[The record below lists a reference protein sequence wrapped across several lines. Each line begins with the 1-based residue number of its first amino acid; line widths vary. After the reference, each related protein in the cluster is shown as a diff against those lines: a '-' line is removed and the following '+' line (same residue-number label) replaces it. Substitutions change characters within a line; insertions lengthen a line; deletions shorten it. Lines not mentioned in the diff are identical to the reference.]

1 MVSSSCMET
10 FPDSRDLNF
19 PTEIIHMIPGI
30 SWPEGPVSC
39 KYLGVPILWQCGWSV
54 LMDLANLH
62 HHLRHPP
69 LHTRPVEHSGALP
82 LGLSQAQDIMERENI
97 LKNLIRFF
105 FFERRQLCAYC
116 MMCSVQRLIHKGTTP
131 SHILRNQNFRD
142 KDSLGV

>member
-30 SWPEGPVSC
+30 SWLEGPVSC
-39 KYLGVPILWQCGWSV
+39 KYLGVPILWQCGWSM

-105 FFERRQLCAYC
+105 FLKEGNCVLTVWCAVFKDWFTRAQHLAI
-116 MMCSVQRLIHKGTTP
+116 SWEIRISGTRTP
-131 SHILRNQNFRD
+131 
-142 KDSLGV
+142 